1 MKIELGKVMKE
12 LRLKNGITQE
22 KLAEQLSVTPQAVSR
37 WESGAGYPDFETI
50 PLLAA
55 MLHTS
60 TDVLFGLDKKDEE
73 LKKYKSDLMQ
83 RIAQLDWRKML
94 GEVRTAYEIY
104 PGDEEL
110 LFLLGAVLCS
120 TVVRHR
126 NEFSD
131 DERIQFYHEA
141 DILLNRILE
150 TSTDDKRRQ
159 DTKAILVQD
168 LYGVYDTEKA
178 IQTAAKMD
186 PAGLTMQNQTMPL
199 LKGEA
204 RIEYAKRWF
213 PLMLAQLI
221 TFALFARDPE
231 LDHHDKNHITDI
243 EELRIRKDIY
253 EKFYEY
259 LGDKCTDRKDSDSF
273 YRYIYLSLFNKSSN
287 DDEALSALERY
298 VDLSGSVENELKIYG
313 DKSTAFINFAIPLS
327 NNDDLRLK
335 ITHHEFKTFGEVY
348 CNQIL
353 NDEKYTQKAKYFSGN
368 PRFEAAL
375 DRLKKTGPNI

>member
-1 MKIELGKVMKE
+1 MKE
-12 LRLKNGITQE
+12 LRVKNGITQE

-37 WESGAGYPDFETI
+37 WESGTGYPDFETI

-55 MLHTS
+55 TLHTS
-60 TDVLFGLDKKDEE
+60 TDVLFGLDKKGEE

-83 RIAQLDWRKML
+83 RIGLLGWRKML

-110 LFLLGAVLCS
+110 LFLLGAVLCRA
-120 TVVRHR
+120 VVHHR
-126 NEFSD
+126 NEISE

-159 DTKAILVQD
+159 DTKALLVQE

-186 PAGLTMQNQTMPL
+186 PVGITMQNQTMPL

-221 TFALFARDPE
+221 TFVLLARDPE
-231 LDHHDKNHITDI
+231 WDIHDKNKQTDI
-243 EELRIRKDIY
+243 DQLRILKDIY

-259 LGDKCTDRKDSDSF
+259 LGDEYKDRKDSDSF
-273 YRYIYLSLFNKSSN
+273 YRNIFLVLFNKSPN

-327 NNDDLRLK
+327 SNDDLRLK
-335 ITHHEFKTFGEVY
+335 ITKHELKTFGEFY

-353 NDEKYTQKAKYFSGN
+353 NDEKFTQKAKYFLGN
-368 PRFEAAL
+368 PRFEAAV
-375 DRLKKTGPNI
+375 DRLRKMGPNL

>member
-1 MKIELGKVMKE
+1 MKIELGKVMKD
-12 LRLKNGITQE
+12 LRLKSGITQE

-50 PLLAA
+50 PLLAT
-55 MLHTS
+55 MLNTS
-60 TDVLFGLDKKDEE
+60 TDVLFGIDKKNEE

-83 RIAQLDWRKML
+83 RIGQLDWRKML

-110 LFLLGAVLCS
+110 LFLLGAILCRA
-120 TVVRHR
+120 VVHNRK
-126 NEFSD
+126 EISE

-159 DTKAILVQD
+159 DTKALLVQE

-186 PAGLTMQNQTMPL
+186 PVGITLQNQTMPL

-204 RIEYAKRWF
+204 RVEYAKRWF

-221 TFALFARDPE
+221 TFVLLARDPE
-231 LDHHDKNHITDI
+231 WDIHDKSGKTDI
-243 EELRIRKDIY
+243 EALRILHEIY

-259 LGDKCTDRKDSDSF
+259 LGEEYKDRKESDSF
-273 YRYIYLSLFNKSSN
+273 YRYIYLGLYNKSPN

-327 NNDDLRLK
+327 SNDDLRLK
-335 ITHHEFKTFGEVY
+335 ITKHELKTFGEFY
-348 CNQIL
+348 CNEII
-353 NDEKYTQKAKYFSGN
+353 NDEKFTKKAEYFSGN
-368 PRFEAAL
+368 LRFEAAL
-375 DRLKKTGPNI
+375 ERLKKTGPNM